1 MVLHQAMIVY
11 LFNYRSI
18 VRYLQS
24 VISNESMH
32 HSKIY
37 YIILLF
43 VYTNIFTIS
52 RNNTILVSNESYLIS
67 SSIISS
73 HHCLHANKNDRL
85 RSKMHS
91 HVRMKRWYTWLLDIF
106 LYIILIVNSTI
117 KSVRCVHSDY
127 QSALIKNWYCVICMW
142 FHWRIDKLWKVCI
155 NILCKC
161 SINRRNKRR

>member
-1 MVLHQAMIVY
+1 MIVY

-67 SSIISS
+67 SSIIYSS

-117 KSVRCVHSDY
+117 KSVRCVHNDY

-142 FHWRIDKLWKVCI
+142 FHWRIDKLWKLCI
-155 NILCKC
+155 NCILCKC

>member
-1 MVLHQAMIVY
+1 MTVY

-43 VYTNIFTIS
+43 VYMNIFTIS
-52 RNNTILVSNESYLIS
+52 HNNTILVSNELYLIL
-67 SSIISS
+67 SSIIPS
-73 HHCLHANKNDRL
+73 HHCLHANKNDQL

-91 HVRMKRWYTWLLDIF
+91 HVRMKRWYTWLLGIF
-106 LYIILIVNSTI
+106 SYIILIINSII
-117 KSVRCVHSDY
+117 KSIRCVHNDY
-127 QSALIKNWYCVICMW
+127 QSALIKNWYCVIL
-142 FHWRIDKLWKVCI
+142 HVISLTYR
-155 NILCKC
+155 
-161 SINRRNKRR
+161 